1 MCNVC
6 DLRVT
11 KILTAYLQRPD
22 VTKPGQHAAEQV
34 LKRIRYLF
42 FQGTSANLEKQIS
55 MSEASD
61 FDLDGSLVELV
72 DMMMVKEIVVPGVT
86 PDANIFDRPLLRRG
100 ALRVGS
106 ETETLAWDND
116 DVVDL
121 FETALQ
127 AAQDLSFGSSKVG
140 HLDGIDDVLIA
151 NNIVHSAMGEKTES
165 YNFMWSWEDKA
176 QEIQRQLESDQ
187 PTDLLPLSCQAGSEE
202 GLVPS
207 LGILDKLFGALY
219 Q

>member
-1 MCNVC
+1 M
-6 DLRVT
+6 T
-11 KILTAYLQRPD
+11 KILTAYRQRPD
-22 VTKPGQHAAEQV
+22 VTPPGRHAAEQL
-34 LKRIRYLF
+34 LKRIKYLF
-42 FQGTSANLEKQIS
+42 FHGTAASLAKQ
-55 MSEASD
+55 MSSSQASD
-61 FDLDGSLVELV
+61 FDLDDPLGELV
-72 DMMMVKEIVVPGVT
+72 DMMTVTEIVPAGAR
-86 PDANIFDRPLLRRG
+86 PDANIFDRSLLRRC

-127 AAQDLSFGSSKVG
+127 AAQDLSFGSSKVR

-176 QEIQRQLESDQ
+176 QEIQRRLANDE
-187 PTDLLPLSCQAGSEE
+187 PTDLLPLSCRVGPEE
-202 GLVPS
+202 GLLPS